1 MINGQVSFV
10 HIHVDK
16 KPHASNYTHICTYS
30 VKILLY
36 NLRKEELSR
45 FSSPSN
51 TLCYTPQDYFKPTHV
66 LENPLK
72 YKDLCKYDFQVT
84 NVWNSYS
91 QISIG
96 YYGFIVLLLST
107 FFSFFLFF
115 LLEES
120 VVVNKQHRKN
130 FYADSDLNKKA
141 IFSEFIR
148 RIQFIENTFYKNRP
162 EMIDGISIFKQC
174 SKAFLSLFQQTI
186 IRSICVTLFFIAL
199 L

>member
-1 MINGQVSFV
+1 MTLDPGEQKKRKREIGVAIVRVQLKKKIHFMINGQVSFV

-16 KPHASNYTHICTYS
+16 KPHASNYTHICTYTCS

-36 NLRKEELSR
+36 NLRKEERSR

-51 TLCYTPQDYFKPTHV
+51 TLCHTPQDYYKPTPV

-72 YKDLCKYDFQVT
+72 YKELCKYDFQVT

-107 FFSFFLFF
+107 FFFFSFFFARR
-115 LLEES
+115 
-120 VVVNKQHRKN
+120 VRCRK
-130 FYADSDLNKKA
+130 
-141 IFSEFIR
+141 
-148 RIQFIENTFYKNRP
+148 
-162 EMIDGISIFKQC
+162 
-174 SKAFLSLFQQTI
+174 
-186 IRSICVTLFFIAL
+186 
-199 L
+199 